1 MADRLQSKTQRDILK
16 DRGAPKGGLGD
27 CELASGNPLDR
38 VDRSDWPDEVV
49 LEAPQAETEAVA
61 KSGNRRNPAK
71 QPGTT
76 GGEGCRKSTTDAAKL
91 YPALPSCANP
101 SA

>member
-27 CELASGNPLDR
+27 CELASGNPLDN
-38 VDRSDWPDEVV
+38 VDRSDWPDEVF
-49 LEAPQAETEAVA
+49 LDTPAATTEGVA
-61 KSGNRRNPAK
+61 KSRNRFNPAK

-76 GGEGCRKSTTDAAKL
+76 GGK
-91 YPALPSCANP
+91 
-101 SA
+101 